1 MKTINIKGKEYVT
14 VNERLKEFRN
24 TFKDYSLVSEI
35 IELGADYC
43 TMKATIIDDKGIVR
57 ATGFARE
64 VIAKSPINKF
74 AFVENCETSAMGRAL
89 GNFGI
94 GIDEAVCTAD
104 ELLMKLSQDN
114 KPEKTEFEK
123 DATKAAT
130 QATKSMNKA
139 VAAKDESLVKPTQ
152 YKGTLSERYSN
163 AKAFLE
169 SQTPETF
176 KSAKPTAIDSLN
188 ALEKDLEA
196 AGSVGWAEYIKAK
209 RAELTGIETGNIY

>member
-1 MKTINIKGKEYVT
+1 
-14 VNERLKEFRN
+14 
-24 TFKDYSLVSEI
+24 
-35 IELGADYC
+35 
-43 TMKATIIDDKGIVR
+43 MKAVIIDDKGIVR

-104 ELLMKLSQDN
+104 ELLMKLAQDQ

-130 QATKSMNKA
+130 QATKAMNKA
-139 VAAKDESLVKPTQ
+139 VAAQDESLVKPAQ
-152 YKGTLSERYSN
+152 YKGTLSERYNNAVEFLSKQTEKTYKD
-163 AKAFLE
+163 AKA
-169 SQTPETF
+169 TV
-176 KSAKPTAIDSLN
+176 IDSLN
-188 ALEKDLEA
+188 VLENDLREA
-196 AGSVGWAEYIKAK
+196 NCVSWLEDITMKRNKLAGIQNA
-209 RAELTGIETGNIY
+209 NIY